1 MGFKYRKSINLG
13 GGFRINVSKSGVG
26 YSWGTKG
33 FRITKTAKG
42 TTRKTYSIPGT
53 GVSYVSEKRNK
64 TYSNDIQ
71 RPPIQ
76 GNPNINNNSDE
87 FTGIAA
93 AFLAVVTSIIV
104 LIANALQLKYIFII
118 CLSLSGIFWLFA
130 IIRGIMWIR
139 NKLRKRNSVNKTVQ
153 VLNIPLDN
161 TDMLKCSTTGNVDK
175 NIGQEP
181 VATTNLNSPIRYIV
195 SHYYY
200 TKVVGVTFNGIQS
213 ILPQLHGGMPVQF
226 IREPNNPFDHNA
238 IGIWCNG
245 KKIGNLSADEATTIA
260 PQMDRGVPYDGE
272 ISQITGG
279 NGKTYGCEISV
290 NVYKPSI
297 SGLTS
302 QVEHID
308 ESNPM
313 FKKTC
318 VLFGYDNFAA
328 YNAAQCIANLGG
340 FTRQRI
346 SGKMDFAIVNKGQP
360 EYELEYTLAKV
371 ERYRTEGKKVEIM
384 YSDKLEEIKKAYL
397 NL

>member
-1 MGFKYRKSINLG
+1 MGYKYSRKN
-13 GGFRINVSKSGVG
+13 
-26 YSWGTKG
+26 
-33 FRITKTAKG
+33 
-42 TTRKTYSIPGT
+42 
-53 GVSYVSEKRNK
+53 
-64 TYSNDIQ
+64 
-71 RPPIQ
+71 RPYQPMQ
-76 GNPNINNNSDE
+76 GNPNISNNSDE
-87 FTGIAA
+87 FIGIAMA
-93 AFLAVVTSIIV
+93 ILAVITSIIA
-104 LIANALQLKYIFII
+104 LITNALQLEYIFNI
-118 CLSLSGIFWLFA
+118 CLSIAGIFWLFA
-130 IIRGIMWIR
+130 IIRGIMWIH
-139 NKLRKRNSVNKTVQ
+139 NKLRKRNSGNKTVQ
-153 VLNIPLDN
+153 VLNIPQDSIN
-161 TDMLKCSTTGNVDK
+161 TLKCSTTGNVDK
-175 NIGQEP
+175 NIKQEP
-181 VATTNLNSPIRYIV
+181 VATTDTNSPIRYIV

-213 ILPQLHGGMPVQF
+213 ILPQLHEGMPVQF
-226 IREPNNPFDHNA
+226 IREPNNPFDRNA

-245 KKIGNLSADEATTIA
+245 KKIGHLSADEATSIA

-279 NGKTYGCEISV
+279 KGKTYGCEISV

-328 YNAAQCIANLGG
+328 YDVAQSIANLGG

-346 SGKMDFAIVNKGQP
+346 SGKTDFAIVNKGQP

-371 ERYRTEGKKVEIM
+371 ESYRSEGKKVEIM
-384 YSDKLEEIKKAYL
+384 YSDKLEEIKKTYL
-397 NL
+397 NS

>member
-1 MGFKYRKSINLG
+1 MGVRFRKSINLG

-42 TTRKTYSIPGT
+42 TTRKTYSIPRT
-53 GVSYVSEKRNK
+53 GISYVSESKK
-64 TYSNDIQ
+64 TINSKAAS
-71 RPPIQ
+71 
-76 GNPNINNNSDE
+76 NNNE
-87 FTGIAA
+87 FVGISSGILAIIIA
-93 AFLAVVTSIIV
+93 LISLFANYIGFNLIALIGFFLAG
-104 LIANALQLKYIFII
+104 AF
-118 CLSLSGIFWLFA
+118 GLFA
-130 IIRGIMWIR
+130 IIRGAIWLINYLKK
-139 NKLRKRNSVNKTVQ
+139 NKKATTVANTATIPINSNTRVTSVADTAT
-153 VLNIPLDN
+153 IPID
-161 TDMLKCSTTGNVDK
+161 STTRVTSVVDT
-175 NIGQEP
+175 
-181 VATTNLNSPIRYIV
+181 ATFPTVNTMIESKQINYVINHS
-195 SHYYY
+195 YY

-213 ILPQLHGGMPVQF
+213 ILPQLHEGMPVQF

-245 KKIGNLSADEATTIA
+245 KKIGHLSADEATSIA
-260 PQMDRGVPYDGE
+260 PQMDRGIPYDGE

-279 NGKTYGCEISV
+279 KGKTYGCEISV

-328 YNAAQCIANLGG
+328 YDVAQSIANLGG

-346 SGKMDFAIVNKGQP
+346 SGKTDFAIVNKGQP
-360 EYELEYTLAKV
+360 EYELKYTLAKV
-371 ERYRTEGKKVEIM
+371 ERYRAEGKKVEIM

-397 NL
+397 NS

>member
-42 TTRKTYSIPGT
+42 TTRRTYSIPRT
-53 GVSYVSEKRNK
+53 GISYVSESRK
-64 TYSNDIQ
+64 T
-71 RPPIQ
+71 
-76 GNPNINNNSDE
+76 INSKAASKNNEID
-87 FTGIAA
+87 GISSGILAIIIA
-93 AFLAVVTSIIV
+93 LISLFANYIGLNLIASIGFFLAGV
-104 LIANALQLKYIFII
+104 L
-118 CLSLSGIFWLFA
+118 GLFA
-130 IIRGIMWIR
+130 IIRGAIWLINYLKKR
-139 NKLRKRNSVNKTVQ
+139 KKLKKNKKATTVADTAT
-153 VLNIPLDN
+153 IPID
-161 TDMLKCSTTGNVDK
+161 STTKVTSVVDT
-175 NIGQEP
+175 
-181 VATTNLNSPIRYIV
+181 ATFPTVNTTIELKQINYVIDHS
-195 SHYYY
+195 YY

-213 ILPQLHGGMPVQF
+213 ILPQLHEGMPVQF
-226 IREPNNPFDHNA
+226 IREPNNPFDRNA

-245 KKIGNLSADEATTIA
+245 KKIGHLSADEATSIA
-260 PQMDRGVPYDGE
+260 PQMDRGIPYDGA

-279 NGKTYGCEISV
+279 KGKTYGCEISV

-328 YNAAQCIANLGG
+328 YDVAQSIANLGG

-346 SGKMDFAIVNKGQP
+346 SGKTDFAIVNKGQP
-360 EYELEYTLAKV
+360 EYELKYTLAKV
-371 ERYRTEGKKVEIM
+371 ESYRAEGKKVEIM
-384 YSDKLEEIKKAYL
+384 YSDKLEEIKKTYL
-397 NL
+397 NS

>member
-1 MGFKYRKSINLG
+1 MRNV
-13 GGFRINVSKSGVG
+13 RIIRL
-26 YSWGTKG
+26 KG
-33 FRITKTAKG
+33 KFAMAKCKKCGKKGLFLKLNSEGLCKNCETLSQFEKQKQELDTEITTL
-42 TTRKTYSIPGT
+42 
-53 GVSYVSEKRNK
+53 
-64 TYSNDIQ
+64 Q
-71 RPPIQ
+71 Q
-76 GNPNINNNSDE
+76 NINNYNQQIADSSTNYEAEKKQIQEEALATIQNELNSIEASCDE
-87 FTGIAA
+87 KNKDFVKYGESH
-93 AFLAVVTSIIV
+93 LSVSDNSII
-104 LIANALQLKYIFII
+104 
-118 CLSLSGIFWLFA
+118 SPEP
-130 IIRGIMWIR
+130 
-139 NKLRKRNSVNKTVQ
+139 SV
-153 VLNIPLDN
+153 
-161 TDMLKCSTTGNVDK
+161 TDIGDK
-175 NIGQEP
+175 NIEQEP
-181 VATTNLNSPIRYIV
+181 VATTNMNNQIRYV
-195 SHYYY
+195 MSHYYY

-213 ILPQLHGGMPVQF
+213 ILPQLNWGMPVQF

-245 KKIGNLSADEATTIA
+245 KKIGNLSADEATSIA

-279 NGKTYGCEISV
+279 KGKTYGCEISV

-346 SGKMDFAIVNKGQP
+346 SGKTDFAIVNKGQP